1 MRRTKI
7 LATLGPVSWDAAGIG
22 RLLDAGADAF
32 RLNFSHGTDEEHRA
46 LLRRVHA
53 QGRRAGRE
61 PTIVADLQGPKIR
74 IGDLREPQY
83 RLTDGSTWVLDTRG
97 EVGDDRRASVTFPDL
112 GRAARAG
119 DPLLIGDGT
128 IELVVE
134 SVEDGALV
142 TRVVHGGLL
151 TPHAGLYLPRAR
163 LRTEI
168 LGPKDRA
175 DLALALEEGVDFLA
189 LSFVRDERD
198 VLGVRRRLRARPGGD
213 VVGLIAKIERAEA
226 LRNIHGILDASDGI
240 MVARGDLGVEC
251 APEDVPLMQKR
262 AIRAANRFGKP
273 VITAT
278 QMLETMISQPVA
290 TRAEASDVANAIL
303 DGSDAVM
310 LSAETAAGR
319 YPVQAVRFMARLC
332 ERVEESFPYGR
343 KPPGE
348 HPIDTVPEA
357 ISSATVEIAQQLGAR
372 AIVTATQSG
381 YTTRMV
387 ARHRPQARIV
397 AATPDERA
405 ARATLLVWGAE
416 PLLVAPGKS
425 GDEVATQAIDAALRS
440 GIVGEGDVLVYT
452 AGVPVGV
459 PGTTNLIRVHTVGNV
474 ALRGHGIGDGRASG
488 RVVRVTRAGDTARIA
503 AGSVVVA
510 HHTDASMVE
519 AISQAAA
526 VVVEEGGLT
535 SHAAIVGLSLG
546 VPVIVGASGALGIL
560 QEGES
565 VTVDAA
571 RSLVYR
577 GILAVG

>member
-7 LATLGPVSWDAAGIG
+7 VATLGPSTDDLDVLVSLVTEGVDVARLNLSHGGPADRIRRVELLREAERRVGRPVGLLFDTRGPEVRLGSFAGGKARIAAGTSFWL
-22 RLLDAGADAF
+22 RADGAPGSGEQASVSFDGLF
-32 RLNFSHGTDEEHRA
+32 A
-46 LLRRVHA
+46 LLRPQMTVLLDDGRVPLEVLEVFPD
-53 QGRRAGRE
+53 RARCRVLTDAELTDHRKVTVPGVSLPLPPLTDE
-61 PTIVADLQGPKIR
+61 DLADL
-74 IGDLREPQY
+74 
-83 RLTDGSTWVLDTRG
+83 RLGTELGMDFVAASFTSTAAHVL
-97 EVGDDRRASVTFPDL
+97 EVRD
-112 GRAARAG
+112 
-119 DPLLIGDGT
+119 
-128 IELVVE
+128 
-134 SVEDGALV
+134 AL
-142 TRVVHGGLL
+142 
-151 TPHAGLYLPRAR
+151 AGLGSDAR
-163 LRTEI
+163 
-168 LGPKDRA
+168 
-175 DLALALEEGVDFLA
+175 V
-189 LSFVRDERD
+189 
-198 VLGVRRRLRARPGGD
+198 
-213 VVGLIAKIERAEA
+213 IAKLETPEA
-226 LRNIHGILDASDGI
+226 LDNLDAILRVADGI